1 MLSARQ
7 LAGPAIGLAILTVIA
22 FGLITAV
29 SAQDSTND
37 EQMVMDDA
45 EASPSAGVSL
55 APAEAWSCIRAQPE
69 LTALLMDDLGAV
81 GNGRIEFILNRFPA
95 AVGDVVEVG
104 GKSPTKVTNTFAT
117 VQTGKRP

>member
-29 SAQDSTND
+29 SAQDSTG
-37 EQMVMDDA
+37 DA

-81 GNGRIEFILNRFPA
+81 GDGRIEFILNRFPA
-95 AVGDVVEVG
+95 AVGDIVEVG
-104 GKSPTKVTNTFAT
+104 GKAQP
-117 VQTGKRP
+117 R